1 MSEKK
6 LRGAVVVAYGRTPYC
21 KANKGSF
28 ANVHP
33 VEYGAQALLGVLSRV
48 PQLKAEDIGDVIVG
62 CAMPFGVQGGN
73 MARLIVQRA
82 RYRYRPDREP
92 LLLLRPADHRHRR
105 QRHPLR
111 RGGRDRGRR
120 CGDYV
125 HGTHAGGRGRR

>member
-6 LRGAVVVAYGRTPYC
+6 LREAVVVAYGRTPYC

-33 VEYGAQALLGVLSRV
+33 VEYGAQALLGVLGRV

-82 RYRYRPDREP
+82 GLPDTVTAQTVNRYCSSG
-92 LLLLRPADHRHRR
+92 LQTIATAANAI
-105 QRHPLR
+105 
-111 RGGRDRGRR
+111 R
-120 CGDYV
+120 CGEEDVVCLLY
-125 HGTHAGGRGRR
+125 TSPSPRD